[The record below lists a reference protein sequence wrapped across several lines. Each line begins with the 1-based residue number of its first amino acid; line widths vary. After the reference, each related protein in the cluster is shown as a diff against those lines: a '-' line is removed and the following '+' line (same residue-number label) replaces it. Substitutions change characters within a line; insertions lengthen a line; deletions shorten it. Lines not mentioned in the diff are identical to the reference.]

1 MSVLGIDISC
11 RKCPT
16 DIWKHN
22 KVVVLG
28 DGPTPARL
36 MFVGEAP
43 GKMEDLQGKPF
54 VGPAGKVLDNIL
66 RQAGIKR
73 QEAYITNIVKC
84 RPINEGRNRSPT
96 REEITTCSAYL
107 ETEIE
112 QTNPLIICPLGGSA
126 LSYFLPHTKIS
137 AVHGKTLQWNNN
149 HGKTRTLI
157 PLYHPAVAIYDRS
170 MLPTLIKD
178 MTLVKDTI
186 QEAL

>member
-1 MSVLGIDISC
+1 MSRLGIDISC
-11 RKCPT
+11 HKCPT

-28 DGPTPARL
+28 NGPIPARL
-36 MFVGEAP
+36 MFIGEAP
-43 GKMEDLQGKPF
+43 GRMEDLQGKPF

-73 QEAYITNIVKC
+73 QEVYITNIVKC
-84 RPINEGRNRSPT
+84 RPINKGRNRSPT
-96 REEITTCSAYL
+96 KVEITTCSDYL
-107 ETEIE
+107 ETEIG
-112 QTNPLIICPLGGSA
+112 QVNPLIICSLGGSA

-137 AVHGKTLQWNNN
+137 AVHGRILQWNDP
-149 HGKTRTLI
+149 HGKVVILI
-157 PLYHPAVAIYDRS
+157 PLYHPAVVIYDQS

-186 QEAL
+186 HEA